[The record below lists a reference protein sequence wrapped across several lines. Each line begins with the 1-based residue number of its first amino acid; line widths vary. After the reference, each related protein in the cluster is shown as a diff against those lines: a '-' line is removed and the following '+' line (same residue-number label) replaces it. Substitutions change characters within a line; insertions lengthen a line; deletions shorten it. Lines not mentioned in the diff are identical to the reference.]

1 MKQVRRYLM
10 IGAHPDDAD
19 IRFGGTALKL
29 TRAGHV
35 VKFVSMCNGDCGH
48 IDMKISPEAL
58 AERRYQ
64 ETQASRAYSG
74 ISEYMVFKENH
85 DCELEPNI
93 ENRKKVIRLIRS
105 FKPDVVLTHRL
116 CDYHADHRAT
126 AQLVLDAA
134 YLTQVPRYCPDTPI
148 PEQNPVYG
156 YTWDA
161 FTDPRPFRTDA
172 LVPIDDILDDKCRMM
187 DCHASQFYEWLAW
200 EKHIT
205 FDHANASWEEKKKVL
220 LLSLERFILAADRG
234 RDRLVRF
241 FGEAGKTVKYAEA
254 FEYCPYGRKISADEF
269 HALMQ
274 P

>member
-1 MKQVRRYLM
+1 MNKIKRFLM

-48 IDMKISPEAL
+48 FDMAISHEAL
-58 AERRYQ
+58 AERRYR
-64 ETQASRAYSG
+64 ETQASRAISG
-74 ISEYMVFKENH
+74 ICEYQVFMENH
-85 DCELEPNI
+85 DCEIEPTL
-93 ENRKKVIRLIRS
+93 ENRRKVIRLIRE

-134 YLTQVPRYCPDTPI
+134 YLTQVPKFCPETPI
-148 PEQNPVYG
+148 PALNPVFA
-156 YTWDA
+156 YTWDD

-172 LVPIDDILDDKCRMM
+172 LVPIDDVLEDKCRMM

-200 EKHIT
+200 EKNIT
-205 FDHANASWEEKKKVL
+205 FDHEHASWEEKRRIL
-220 LLSLERFILAADRG
+220 LISLERFIRAADRG
-234 RDRLVRF
+234 REQLVKL
-241 FGEAGKTVKYAEA
+241 FGESGKAIRYAEA
-254 FEYCPYGRKISADEF
+254 FEYCPYGRKVSMDEF
-269 HALMQ
+269 QALML

>member
-1 MKQVRRYLM
+1 MNKIKRFLM

-48 IDMKISPEAL
+48 FDMGLSKEAL
-58 AERRYQ
+58 AERRYR
-64 ETQASRAYSG
+64 ETQASRAISG
-74 ISEYMVFKENH
+74 ICEYQVFMENH
-85 DCELEPNI
+85 DCEIEPSL
-93 ENRKKVIRLIRS
+93 ENRRKVIRLIRE

-134 YLTQVPRYCPDTPI
+134 YLTQVPKYCPESPI
-148 PEQNPVYG
+148 PAQNPVFA
-156 YTWDA
+156 YTWDD
-161 FTDPRPFRTDA
+161 FTDPRHFRTDA
-172 LVPIDDILDDKCRMM
+172 LVPIDDVLEDKCRMM

-200 EKHIT
+200 EKNIT
-205 FDHANASWEEKKKVL
+205 FDHEHASWEEKRRIL
-220 LLSLERFILAADRG
+220 LISLERFIRAADRG
-234 RDRLVRF
+234 REQLVKM
-241 FGEAGKTVKYAEA
+241 FGETGKTIRYAEA
-254 FEYCPYGRKISADEF
+254 FEYCPYGRKVSMDEF
-269 HALMQ
+269 QALMQ